1 MFIGLLVG
9 IFIGLVN
16 GMFIGLVIGMF
27 IGLINGLVIEP
38 PSFPELLAAD
48 AARRVVAAVRRPRR
62 TAQTVSVTSGVY
74 PGRGEGRKRESIICY
89 CGPGQDPGPSITVR
103 AISRAAP
110 TGITALMT
118 PARVSAGPRANSS
131 EREARAGDARQP
143 AAASRPRHATDWL
156 LARAQHGRLNPR

>member
-74 PGRGEGRKRESIICY
+74 PGRDEGRKRESIICY
-89 CGPGQDPGPSITVR
+89 CGPGQDPEPSITVLEQ
-103 AISRAAP
+103 ILPSEKHEP
-110 TGITALMT
+110 ET
-118 PARVSAGPRANSS
+118 PDSLPQRVGL
-131 EREARAGDARQP
+131 G
-143 AAASRPRHATDWL
+143 SRPI
-156 LARAQHGRLNPR
+156 